1 MAKTSKA
8 QMRVTKN
15 YKKKHPELARRY
27 RYLSYARKYI
37 KEMAN
42 KENLEEFKRLIKT
55 RREDLSQK

>member
-1 MAKTSKA
+1 MTKTLEA
-8 QMRVTKN
+8 QMWVTKN

-27 RYLSYARKYI
+27 RYPSCTRKYI
-37 KEMAN
+37 KEMAS

>member
-1 MAKTSKA
+1 
-8 QMRVTKN
+8 MRVTKN